1 LFASDK
7 NGNPKTAIRKK
18 YLFKNIFLSSKALFF
33 ELFRLVSSVNLF
45 EVYCKKRKKSEKF
58 FLHTENG
65 GVRRSGYTY
74 RNGYTYRASC
84 RTVPIF
90 KAGNSDLCD
99 NYRPISLLSPISKI
113 LEKLIAIQ
121 LTNHL
126 ELNNLLYQHQYGFQR
141 NKSTLHNLTH
151 LTNYIYSALN
161 DKKYCIGLFLDLCKA
176 FDGCSHSVL
185 FKKLRKYGIHGTTYD
200 WFASYL
206 KDRKQQVDIDGNL
219 SSASTFNISVI
230 QGSIL
235 GHILFLIHI
244 NDLYNA
250 SDLFKTHVCR

>member
-1 LFASDK
+1 L
-7 NGNPKTAIRKK
+7 
-18 YLFKNIFLSSKALFF
+18 
-33 ELFRLVSSVNLF
+33 
-45 EVYCKKRKKSEKF
+45 EV
-58 FLHTENG
+58 
-65 GVRRSGYTY
+65 
-74 RNGYTYRASC
+74 
-84 RTVPIF
+84 
-90 KAGNSDLCD
+90 
-99 NYRPISLLSPISKI
+99 LSPISKI

-161 DKKYCIGLFLDLCKA
+161 DKKYCIGLFLDLRKA
-176 FDGCSHSVL
+176 FDVCSHSL
-185 FKKLRKYGIHGTTYD
+185 LLKKLRKYGIHGTTYD

-230 QGSIL
+230 KGSIL
-235 GHILFLIHI
+235 GPILFLIYI

-250 SDLFKTHVCR
+250 SDLFKLMFADDTAGLACNDNLTELVSLVNRELKKVARWFRANKMAVNVSKNQIHNIPHSWKTSR